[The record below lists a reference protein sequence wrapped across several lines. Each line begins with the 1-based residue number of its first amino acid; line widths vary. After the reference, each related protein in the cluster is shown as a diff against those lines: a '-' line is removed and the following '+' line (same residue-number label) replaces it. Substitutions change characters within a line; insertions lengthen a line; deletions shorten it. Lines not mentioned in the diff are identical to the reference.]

1 MIPFTDLYSQYKDAK
16 KDIDAAIK
24 YCIEGS
30 HFITG
35 PVTDHFEQ
43 TIVDYTGAKA
53 CASTG
58 SGSTALLCALLA
70 AGVKSGDEVITT
82 PHTFVST
89 SEAILQCG
97 AKPVYVD
104 IDWTYMIDISKIA
117 SAITKKTKAILF
129 VDLYGQTP
137 DIAKLKRIA
146 KEHNLILIEDAAQSF
161 GSSFKGKRVGN
172 LVDLTCFSFNPVKNF
187 GAMGD
192 AGAIT
197 GNKSLI
203 EKAKMFRDHGRKE
216 RWVYHTMGYNARID
230 NLQAKILEAK
240 LPYLDKW
247 LEGKRRVAHRYNEEL
262 SDWFIKPVEIKNS
275 YHTYYV
281 YVVQVPMKRHR
292 DKFMSYMKDNGI
304 QCNIHY
310 KVPMSKQP
318 AYKKFIKKPCNI
330 AEVFCDKI
338 ISLPCYGSLTKQQQ
352 THIISTANK
361 FKEII

>member
-1 MIPFTDLYSQYKDAK
+1 MIPFTNLYSQYKDAK

-43 TIVDYTGAKA
+43 SIADYTGAKA

-70 AGVKSGDEVITT
+70 AGVKPGDEIITT

-104 IDWTYMIDISKIA
+104 IDWTYMIDLDKIA
-117 SAITKKTKAILF
+117 SAVTKKSKAILF

-137 DIAKLKRIA
+137 DITKLKRIA
-146 KEHNLILIEDAAQSF
+146 KEYNLILIEDAAQSF
-161 GSSFKGKRVGN
+161 GSSFKGKRVGS

-197 GNKSLI
+197 GSKALI

-216 RWVYHTMGYNARID
+216 RWIYHTMGYNARID
-230 NLQAKILEAK
+230 NIQAKILEAK

-247 LEGKRRVAHRYNEEL
+247 IEGKRKVAHRYSKEL
-262 SDWFIKPVEIKNS
+262 SDWFIKPAEIKNS

-281 YVVQVPMKRHR
+281 YVVQVPRAKYR
-292 DKFMSYMKDNGI
+292 DAFIDYMKDNGV

-318 AYKKFIKKPCNI
+318 AYKKFVTKSCNI
-330 AEVFCDKI
+330 SEKFCERI
-338 ISLPCYGSLTKQQQ
+338 VSLPCYDSLTAKQQK
-352 THIISTANK
+352 HIITVANK
-361 FKEII
+361 FKDTL